1 MANSDLSHYKEMF
14 LEVALEYVTAL
25 RQDVQLLATNA
36 TDAAVIERLHRS
48 AHSLKSQSNFM
59 QYNDLAQ
66 YCKVL
71 EFYFRDVKEGKVQ
84 VSSESLPLLSQSVEK
99 LSQSLESIKN
109 EDRELPL
116 AHTIEQMAVTLGISM

>member
-1 MANSDLSHYKEMF
+1 MASFDLGHYKELF
-14 LEVALEYVTAL
+14 LKTAFEYVTAM
-25 RQDVQLLATNA
+25 RQDVQSLVANKI
-36 TDAAVIERLHRS
+36 DASVIERLHRS

-66 YCKVL
+66 FCKVL
-71 EFYFRDVKEGKVQ
+71 EFYFRDVKDGKMQ
-84 VSSESLPLLSQSVEK
+84 VTSSVLPMLSQSVEK

-116 AHTIEQMAVTLGISM
+116 ANSIEETAVFLGVAI